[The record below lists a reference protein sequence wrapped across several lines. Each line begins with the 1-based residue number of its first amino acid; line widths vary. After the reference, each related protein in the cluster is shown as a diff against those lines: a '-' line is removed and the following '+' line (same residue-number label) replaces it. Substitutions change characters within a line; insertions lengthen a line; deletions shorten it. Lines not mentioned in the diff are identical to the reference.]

1 MRCFILF
8 LTAWV
13 ILLFGFMI
21 ISCEFLCYI
30 YERFLVIIYTT
41 LPMYFI
47 CIDVMGVTSLTDEL
61 RALGQSSEKR
71 RKLDISSSFYKPSSQ
86 NKSDL
91 RTPDETPLSK
101 VKRYVKKTNFT
112 GFYGCYSISIIRSSW
127 SDFQLLKSCNVN
139 CEVDRNFDT

>member
-1 MRCFILF
+1 
-8 LTAWV
+8 
-13 ILLFGFMI
+13 
-21 ISCEFLCYI
+21 
-30 YERFLVIIYTT
+30 
-41 LPMYFI
+41 MYFI

-91 RTPDETPLSK
+91 RTLDETPLSK
-101 VKRYVKKTNFT
+101 VKRYEKNILLV
-112 GFYGCYSISIIRSSW
+112 FYGCYSISIIIRSSW
-127 SDFQLLKSCNVN
+127 SDFKLLKSCNVN